1 MAELLERNGNKVKF
15 KVIVPADEVNQA
27 FSGVVNALAQ
37 QVRIDG
43 FRPGKAPKSVIEK
56 RVGKDYVV
64 SEVREY
70 LVGQAYPKAVKELEL
85 IPVSANVTPGDL
97 SENAQFEFTV
107 DAENYPEVTLPA
119 WESFTIEAK
128 PLEITDENLEQAI
141 QELRE
146 RQATYDPVEREA
158 QAEDLVTVEILE
170 GEDAGQTYPVYL
182 ERSEANVRNALL
194 GQAANAETEVPM
206 SGDSPDNQALKV
218 RIVDIKAKVVPA
230 LDDDFAK
237 TMQLE
242 TLVELRAKVRED
254 LEARARQ
261 QTENNR
267 KDEFVTKLSAGMSAD
282 VPQALLDRRRE
293 ALEADLT
300 RDLER
305 QGVTLESYK
314 EYLKG
319 ENKLEDFDK
328 DLDKSAVDAVR
339 RDLALEQLTEQ
350 QGTKLTDEEWR
361 NALENYARTNRVS
374 VARLRELMGEEGLSN
389 FKVVVTRDKTLD
401 QVLAKLS

>member
-15 KVIVPADEVNQA
+15 KVIIPADEVNQA
-27 FSGVVNALAQ
+27 FTGVVNALAQ

-64 SEVREY
+64 SEVREF

-97 SENAQFEFTV
+97 AENAQFEFTV

-119 WESFTIEAK
+119 WESFSIEAK
-128 PLEITDENLEQAI
+128 PLEITDENVDQAI
-141 QELRE
+141 SELRE

-170 GEDAGQTYPVYL
+170 GEDAGQTYPIYL
-182 ERSEANVRNALL
+182 ERSDANVRNALL
-194 GQAANAETEVPM
+194 GQVAEAQVEVPM
-206 SGDSPDNQALKV
+206 SGDDTDGQTLKV
-218 RIVDIKAKVVPA
+218 KIVDIKAKVVPA

-242 TLVELRAKVRED
+242 TLDELKLKVRED
-254 LEARARQ
+254 LEARAKQ

-267 KDEFVTKLSAGMSAD
+267 KDEFVGKLAEGMSAE
-282 VPQALLDRRRE
+282 VPQALIDRRRE
-293 ALEADLT
+293 ALEADLG

-314 EYLKG
+314 EYLKT
-319 ENKLEDFDK
+319 ENKLEEFDK

-350 QGTKLTDEEWR
+350 QGTQLTDDEWR
-361 NALENYARTNRVS
+361 AALENYARTNRVS
-374 VARLRELMGEEGLSN
+374 IARLRELMGEEGLSN
-389 FKVVVTRDKTLD
+389 FKVVVTRDKALD
-401 QVLAKLS
+401 AVLSKLS

>member
-15 KVIVPADEVNQA
+15 KVIIPADEVNQA
-27 FSGVVNALAQ
+27 FTGVVNALAQ

-85 IPVSANVTPGDL
+85 LPVSANVTPGDL
-97 SENAQFEFTV
+97 AENAQFEFTV

-119 WESFTIEAK
+119 WESFKIEVQ
-128 PLEITDENLEQAI
+128 PLEITDENLDTAI

-158 QAEDLVTVEILE
+158 MAEDLVTVEILE
-170 GEDAGQTYPVYL
+170 GEDAGQTYPIYL
-182 ERSEANVRNALL
+182 ERSDANVRNALL
-194 GQAANAETEVPM
+194 GQTAEAQVEVPM
-206 SGDSPDNQALKV
+206 SGDDAEGQTLKV
-218 RIVDIKAKVVPA
+218 KIVDIKAKVVPA
-230 LDDDFAK
+230 LDDEFAK
-237 TMQLE
+237 TLQLE
-242 TLVELRAKVRED
+242 TLQELKAKVRED

-267 KDEFVTKLSAGMSAD
+267 KDEFVTKLAEGMTAE
-282 VPQALLDRRRE
+282 VPDALIARRRE
-293 ALEADLT
+293 ALEADLG

-305 QGVTLESYK
+305 QGVTLEAYK
-314 EYLKG
+314 EYLKT
-319 ENKLEDFDK
+319 ENKLEEFDK
-328 DLDKSAVDAVR
+328 DLDKSAMDAVR

-350 QGTKLTDEEWR
+350 QGTQLTDEEWR

-401 QVLAKLS
+401 QALGKLA

>member
-1 MAELLERNGNKVKF
+1 VAEVLERNGNKVKF
-15 KVIVPADEVNQA
+15 KVIIPAAEVNLA
-27 FSGVVNALAQ
+27 FTGVLNALSQ
-37 QVRIDG
+37 QVRVPG
-43 FRPGKAPKSVIEK
+43 FRPGKAPKGVLEK
-56 RVGKDYVV
+56 RVGKDYLV

-97 SENAQFEFTV
+97 AENAQFEFTV

-119 WESFTIEAK
+119 WESLSIEAK
-128 PLEITDENLEQAI
+128 PVEITDENVDQAI

-146 RQATYDPVEREA
+146 RQASYDPVDREA

-182 ERSEANVRNALL
+182 ERSDANVRNALL
-194 GQAANAETEVPM
+194 GQSANAEAEVPM
-206 SGDSPDNQALKV
+206 SGDNEDGQTLKV
-218 RIVDIKAKVVPA
+218 RIVDIKTKAVPA
-230 LDDDFAK
+230 LDDEFAK

-242 TLVELRAKVRED
+242 TLDELKAKVRED
-254 LEARARQ
+254 LEARAKQ

-267 KDEFVTKLSAGMSAD
+267 KDEFVTKLAAGMTAD
-282 VPQALLDRRRE
+282 VPQALVERRRE
-293 ALEADLT
+293 ALETDLT

-319 ENKLEDFDK
+319 ENKLEEFDT
-328 DLDKSAVDAVR
+328 DLDKSALDAVR

-350 QGTKLTDEEWR
+350 QATQLTDEEWR
-361 NALENYARTNRVS
+361 NALENYARNNRVS

-401 QVLAKLS
+401 QIIAKLG